1 MRKEIAAY
9 NSALSGSRRPGVGI
23 LVTQA
28 VNDFSDLLA
37 DLEMG
42 RGRPAMR
49 CLRSIFESL
58 ITMLDITD
66 PNSDAIDRYEE
77 HYGVASYQ
85 AATMRAGL
93 TGLTGNDLRA
103 ERHRRHKNQ
112 RIHKQ
117 ANDEALAKRGSQFKR
132 NWTGE
137 TLLDRAV
144 RHGFGHDYDLY
155 RVASSP
161 IHVSSGGMSGIERQ
175 YDGTPVYRFGP
186 NLADCPLAF
195 NEGLRYFKLFIETLA
210 SYTGFTAERVLQA
223 LSALESLQKEYR
235 KTILRIDEDLWP
247 TVAPIGT
254 IVVRALL
261 PDGRRK
267 WILHDNDQG
276 RIIEC
281 HPPSGLPKSQIDAA
295 EEELRKAEE
304 MLCEREEWI
313 TAAMLGATADPLPD
327 ARWRPQG
334 LIVPLDWNPYGLML
348 PFDQ

>member
-1 MRKEIAAY
+1 MRKELAAY
-9 NSALSGSRRPGVGI
+9 NSSLSGSRRPGVGI

-66 PNSDAIDRYEE
+66 PNSDAIDKYEE

-93 TGLTGNDLRA
+93 TGLTGNELRA
-103 ERHRRHKNQ
+103 ERHRRHKEQ

-117 ANDEALAKRGSQFKR
+117 AHDEALAKRGSQFKR
-132 NWTGE
+132 NWTNE
-137 TLLDRAV
+137 TLMKRAA
-144 RHGFGHDYDLY
+144 RHGYGDEYDLY

-175 YDGTPVYRFGP
+175 YGDTPVYRFGP
-186 NLADCPLAF
+186 NLVDCSLAF
-195 NEGLRYFKLFIETLA
+195 NEGLHYFKLFVEALA
-210 SYTGFTAERVLQA
+210 SYTGFTAKRVFQA

-235 KTILRIDEDLWP
+235 KTIRRIDEDLWP
-247 TVAPIGT
+247 TVAPIGS

-281 HPPSGLPKSQIDAA
+281 SPPNGTTEPQVRAA
-295 EEELRKAEE
+295 EEALSEAEE
-304 MLCEREEWI
+304 ALYEREEWI
-313 TAAMLGATADPLPD
+313 TVAMLGATADPLPH
-327 ARWRPQG
+327 ARWRPEG

-348 PFDQ
+348 PWDQ